1 MITEQ
6 EESIVCHL
14 DRLKHLI
21 KNVLA
26 KGQYT
31 IAKRYQEYYDQV
43 INEPDIKEI
52 IVKNNAT
59 QHL

>member
-6 EESIVCHL
+6 EESILCNL
-14 DRLKHLI
+14 DRLKQLI

-31 IAKRYQEYYDQV
+31 NAKRYQDQV
-43 INEPDIKEI
+43 INEPKIKEI
-52 IVKNNAT
+52 IVKHNAT

>member
-6 EESIVCHL
+6 EESILCHL

-21 KNVLA
+21 KNVLS

>member
-6 EESIVCHL
+6 EESILCNL
-14 DRLKHLI
+14 DRLKQLI

-26 KGQYT
+26 KGHCT
-31 IAKRYQEYYDQV
+31 NAKRYQDYYDQV
-43 INEPDIKEI
+43 INEPKIKEI
-52 IVKNNAT
+52 IVKHNAT